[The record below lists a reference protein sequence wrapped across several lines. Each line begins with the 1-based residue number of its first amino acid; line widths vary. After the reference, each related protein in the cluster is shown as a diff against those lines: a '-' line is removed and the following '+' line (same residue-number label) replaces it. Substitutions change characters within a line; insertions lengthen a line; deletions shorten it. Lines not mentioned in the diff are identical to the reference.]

1 MTLFCASCQF
11 AAVRNQLSPIMPLV
25 DGTLH
30 ERVFWARYVGLITM
44 VASSRVFD
52 FDLKLRRT
60 KAPPLEAISND
71 TSGTTRCVMSMVLL
85 TAFRGRRSL

>member
-1 MTLFCASCQF
+1 
-11 AAVRNQLSPIMPLV
+11 
-25 DGTLH
+25 
-30 ERVFWARYVGLITM
+30 M